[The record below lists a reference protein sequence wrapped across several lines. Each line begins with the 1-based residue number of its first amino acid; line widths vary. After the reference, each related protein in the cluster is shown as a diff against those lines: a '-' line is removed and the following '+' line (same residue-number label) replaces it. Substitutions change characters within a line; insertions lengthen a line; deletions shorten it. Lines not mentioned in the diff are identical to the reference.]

1 MLINLINKPAANR
14 RHLYEA
20 GRRLGESGE
29 KIYQFRSTFLLYIY
43 YIYIYIIMSFRVA
56 DLILAISDG
65 TLLFYNVV
73 QQVKYKY
80 R

>member
-1 MLINLINKPAANR
+1 MLTNLVNKPAANR

-29 KIYQFRSTFLLYIY
+29 KSGQFWSTFLLYIH
-43 YIYIYIIMSFRVA
+43 ISG
-56 DLILAISDG
+56 DLLTG
-65 TLLFYNVV
+65 LLTGKRNI
-73 QQVKYKY
+73 QY